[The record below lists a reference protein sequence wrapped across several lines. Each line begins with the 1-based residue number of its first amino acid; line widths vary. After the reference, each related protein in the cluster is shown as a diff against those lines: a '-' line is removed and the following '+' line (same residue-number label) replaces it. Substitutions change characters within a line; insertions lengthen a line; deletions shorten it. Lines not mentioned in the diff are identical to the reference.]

1 MLEVSPVF
9 SHTGLKAVLFRF
21 EFGEVGLQL
30 LDLSIESVYVRSGT
44 IGRPGGRRPVLDL
57 GKVDNHAHPSVIAWL
72 PDQPQTA

>member
-30 LDLSIESVYVRSGT
+30 LDLGLESVYVRSGT
-44 IGRPGGRRPVLDL
+44 IR
-57 GKVDNHAHPSVIAWL
+57 
-72 PDQPQTA
+72 